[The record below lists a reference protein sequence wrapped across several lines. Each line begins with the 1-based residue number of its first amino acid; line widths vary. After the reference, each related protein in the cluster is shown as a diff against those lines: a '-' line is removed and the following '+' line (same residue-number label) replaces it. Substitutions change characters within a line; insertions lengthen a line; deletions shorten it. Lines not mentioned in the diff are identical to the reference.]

1 MSVLS
6 RKVLPIVMGG
16 VSKYQSRLHN
26 LQTLKTYSDIG
37 IIGVPISRGQS
48 YFSHNQILTL
58 FFFFLIKPKYGVDRG
73 PNILRSA
80 GLIEELKCFGTVN
93 DYGDLTFPDIGDDP
107 NFGKVKH
114 PRFIG
119 NSMKKFS
126 TSVQKVLEECKT
138 CVNLGGDHSLG
149 IGSVFGH
156 AKVHSDLALLWI
168 DAHADIN
175 TPESSPSGN
184 IHGMAVAFLLKE
196 LQKKISVPG
205 FEWLHPVLNKTQ
217 IVYIGLRDVD
227 DGEKEILKQLGVS
240 VFCMREIDRL
250 GIYEVLKRALEI
262 LDPKN
267 EKSLHVSFDIDSVD
281 KKMVPSTGTSV
292 IGGLNVR
299 EALCIA
305 EELASTER
313 VRVLD
318 LVEVNPSLGSES
330 DVSAT
335 VDIATRIILG
345 FFGKQR
351 GGNLPRKSKA
361 I

>member
-1 MSVLS
+1 MSALS
-6 RKVLPIVMGG
+6 RKVFPTVMGG

-37 IIGVPISRGQS
+37 IIGVPISRGQ
-48 YFSHNQILTL
+48 
-58 FFFFLIKPKYGVDRG
+58 PKYGVDRG

-80 GLIEELKCFGTVN
+80 GLIEELKCFV
-93 DYGDLTFPDIGDDP
+93 LEHQF
-107 NFGKVKH
+107 K
-114 PRFIG
+114 
-119 NSMKKFS
+119 
-126 TSVQKVLEECKT
+126 KVLEECKT

-227 DGEKEILKQLGVS
+227 DGEKEILKQLGIS